1 MNGASAFVR
10 TDPPL
15 RRGGDLQKTERE
27 PDEFQEVAVDIFG
40 QVTHEAE
47 IDNREEWKSLVDLA
61 ERFENPFEDGSD
73 VEIFFMTKETS

>member
-1 MNGASAFVR
+1 VNGASAFVR

-15 RRGGDLQKTERE
+15 RRGGKLRKTERE
-27 PDEFQEVAVDIFG
+27 PDEFQKVAVDVFG
-40 QVTHEAE
+40 QVTPEEE
-47 IDNREEWKSLVDLA
+47 IDNREEWKSLADLA

>member
-1 MNGASAFVR
+1 VGGASAFLR

-15 RRGGDLQKTERE
+15 RRGGKLRKEPRE
-27 PDEFQEVAVDIFG
+27 LDEFQKVAVDIFG
-40 QVTHEAE
+40 QVTPEAE
-47 IDNREEWKSLVDLA
+47 IHNREDWKSLADLA